1 MVKKYAELY
10 LDARRALLPTEGQF
24 ASNVAREL
32 ICAASGKTAEQLI
45 SDRDLYASE
54 EICELA
60 QSFVRRR
67 VAGEPMP
74 YILGEWDFYGMTLT
88 VTPDVLI
95 PRDDTMAVTELAIKK
110 ALFLEQN
117 PRILDLCTGS
127 GCIGLAIARR
137 VKDARVTLG
146 DVSPAALRVARQNVG
161 SQRLSGRVKCLT
173 IDVRQPTAP
182 FLGTFDLIVSNPP
195 YVTTAEMETLDPSVR
210 DYEPHLALWGG
221 DDGLDFYRAI
231 VRNFT
236 PALNPAYE
244 APAPAD
250 DKKKAL
256 ETALHQIEKN
266 YGKGAVMRL
275 GDRPEMNVD
284 AIPTGSLALD
294 AALGIGGLPRGRIV
308 EIYGPESSGKT
319 TLALHVLAEAQK
331 RGGEVAFVD
340 AEHALDP
347 VYAAAIGVDIDSMLV
362 SQPDTGEQALDITDA
377 LVRSGAIDVVV
388 VDSVAALTPR
398 AEIEGE
404 MGEAFV
410 GLQARLMSQALR
422 KLAGTVSKTNC
433 IVIFINQLRMK
444 IGVMYGNPETTTG
457 GNALKF
463 YSSVRLD
470 VRKIEAIK
478 SGTEIVGN
486 RTRVKVIKN
495 KCAPPFREA
504 VFDIMYG
511 EGISR
516 FGELLDIAVTLELV
530 NKSGSW
536 FSVGDERIG
545 QGRDNAKQY
554 IADHPELAAELEAR
568 VRAHLMEVQNSR
580 IKQPAAPAKPVDV
593 SADDFDAE

>member
-173 IDVRQPTAP
+173 IDVRQPAAP

-221 DDGLDFYRAI
+221 DDGLDFYRSI
-231 VRNFT
+231 GEHYT
-236 PALNPAYE
+236 
-244 APAPAD
+244 
-250 DKKKAL
+250 KAL
-256 ETALHQIEKN
+256 K
-266 YGKGAVMRL
+266 KGGYLCLEFGMGQ
-275 GDRPEMNVD
+275 GDDVC
-284 AIPTGSLALD
+284 
-294 AALGIGGLPRGRIV
+294 RI
-308 EIYGPESSGKT
+308 
-319 TLALHVLAEAQK
+319 L
-331 RGGEVAFVD
+331 
-340 AEHALDP
+340 
-347 VYAAAIGVDIDSMLV
+347 
-362 SQPDTGEQALDITDA
+362 TDHGYTI
-377 LVRSGAIDVVV
+377 L
-388 VDSVAALTPR
+388 
-398 AEIEGE
+398 E
-404 MGEAFV
+404 
-410 GLQARLMSQALR
+410 
-422 KLAGTVSKTNC
+422 
-433 IVIFINQLRMK
+433 
-444 IGVMYGNPETTTG
+444 
-457 GNALKF
+457 
-463 YSSVRLD
+463 
-470 VRKIEAIK
+470 
-478 SGTEIVGN
+478 
-486 RTRVKVIKN
+486 RTRDYN
-495 KCAPPFREA
+495 DRERA
-504 VFDIMYG
+504 
-511 EGISR
+511 
-516 FGELLDIAVTLELV
+516 LIAQR
-530 NKSGSW
+530 K
-536 FSVGDERIG
+536 
-545 QGRDNAKQY
+545 
-554 IADHPELAAELEAR
+554 
-568 VRAHLMEVQNSR
+568 
-580 IKQPAAPAKPVDV
+580 
-593 SADDFDAE
+593 DD